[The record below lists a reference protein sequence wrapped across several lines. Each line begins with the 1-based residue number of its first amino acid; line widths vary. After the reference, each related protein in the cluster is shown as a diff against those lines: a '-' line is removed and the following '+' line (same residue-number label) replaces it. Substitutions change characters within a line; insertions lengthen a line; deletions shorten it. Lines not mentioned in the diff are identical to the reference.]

1 LVTALRQATKKV
13 IETKKRNHD
22 IDDEDMEKF
31 KKDLARV
38 SNVAEQVME
47 LTGQLVEIFKN
58 QAYLVVKDNALSF
71 FS

>member
-22 IDDEDMEKF
+22 IDDEDTEKF

>member
-13 IETKKRNHD
+13 IEKKKRNHD
-22 IDDEDMEKF
+22 IDDEDMEKV

-58 QAYLVVKDNALSF
+58 QAYLVVRDNALPF